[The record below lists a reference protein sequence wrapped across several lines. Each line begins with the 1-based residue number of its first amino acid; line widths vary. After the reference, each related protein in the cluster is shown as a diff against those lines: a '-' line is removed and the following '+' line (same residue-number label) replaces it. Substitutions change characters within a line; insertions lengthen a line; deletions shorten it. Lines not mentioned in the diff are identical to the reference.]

1 MKINENLVKTEDEN
15 NLGGGVK
22 KKTNKKI
29 PNVKKDNTEK
39 KSVIDLDLLDPK
51 LFSSLSK
58 DAKNEASDDN
68 TDDDLEKEIENEQ
81 DVIINK
87 LLFLYELAE
96 KEQNKKASSDE
107 DDEEQKFEDATGSKI

>member
-15 NLGGGVK
+15 NLGGVK
-22 KKTNKKI
+22 KKTSKKI

-51 LFSSLSK
+51 LFSCLSK

-68 TDDDLEKEIENEQ
+68 TGDKSGKEVACDEEDDLLRGCGKKHR
-81 DVIINK
+81 VWS
-87 LLFLYELAE
+87 LL
-96 KEQNKKASSDE
+96 QQRPIS
-107 DDEEQKFEDATGSKI
+107 G

>member
-39 KSVIDLDLLDPK
+39 KSVIDLDLVDPK

-58 DAKNEASDDN
+58 DAKNED
-68 TDDDLEKEIENEQ
+68 
-81 DVIINK
+81 
-87 LLFLYELAE
+87 F
-96 KEQNKKASSDE
+96 
-107 DDEEQKFEDATGSKI
+107 

>member
-39 KSVIDLDLLDPK
+39 KSVIDLDLVDPK

-58 DAKNEASDDN
+58 DAKNEDSDDI
-68 TDDDLEKEIENEQ
+68 TDDLEKEIENEQ

-96 KEQNKKASSDE
+96 KEQNKKVSSDE

>member
-68 TDDDLEKEIENEQ
+68 ADDDLENEQ

-96 KEQNKKASSDE
+96 KEQNKKVSSDE
-107 DDEEQKFEDATGSKI
+107 DDEEQKFEDATGRKI